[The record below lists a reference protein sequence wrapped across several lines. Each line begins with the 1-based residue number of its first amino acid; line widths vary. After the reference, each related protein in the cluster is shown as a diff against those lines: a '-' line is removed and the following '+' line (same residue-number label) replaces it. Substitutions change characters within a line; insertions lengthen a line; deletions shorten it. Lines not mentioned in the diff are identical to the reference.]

1 MFHKINPKSFLSN
14 FRGSFQDTAFFLIM
28 QEKMHFSYDF
38 LIRSTRFSYKILYIS
53 TRFSDFKSKSSSRCP
68 CSIPE
73 DVPIDLGIIACR
85 IEVAPYCGVIYA
97 ALEPLREVLKKSER
111 LIDRAQ
117 RRRSSP
123 LRRRPLLPF
132 RRENAPGTRRNLPG
146 NYICPHSVPRNLRAC
161 PHPNSRGMLRML
173 RAFPRSGSRTP

>member
-1 MFHKINPKSFLSN
+1 
-14 FRGSFQDTAFFLIM
+14 M
-28 QEKMHFSYDF
+28 QEEMHFSYDF

-53 TRFSDFKSKSSSRCP
+53 TRFSDFKSKSSLCCP

-73 DVPIDLGIIACR
+73 DVPIDLGVIATR
-85 IEVAPYCGVIYA
+85 IKIAPYCRIINA
-97 ALEPLREVLKKSER
+97 ALQPLRQVLEKSER

-132 RRENAPGTRRNLPG
+132 RRENAPGTRRNLLR
-146 NYICPHSVPRNLRAC
+146 YRTCPRSAPRNLRAC
-161 PHPNSRGMLRML
+161 PHPNSSDKPRKPRGV
-173 RAFPRSGSRTP
+173 PR

>member
-1 MFHKINPKSFLSN
+1 
-14 FRGSFQDTAFFLIM
+14 M
-28 QEKMHFSYDF
+28 QEKMHFSYKF
-38 LIRSTRFSYKILYIS
+38 LIRLTHFSYKIPFVS
-53 TRFSDFKSKSSSRCP
+53 AHFSDFKSKSSLRCP

-73 DVPIDLGIIACR
+73 DMPIDLRVIACR

-97 ALEPLREVLKKSER
+97 ALQPLREVLEKSER

-161 PHPNSRGMLRML
+161 PHPNSRGTPRKP